1 MESSV
6 DLQLP
11 SAVLQSDV
19 NTQAKVRMTN
29 VNSNVTYH
37 SRIGILLLFLLLFL
51 WVDEL
56 AHTDKIN
63 SIGIFLNDA
72 ISKAPLVFASTDN
85 IYTNSNDWF
94 LLRISIA
101 IVKRDTDIGTLS
113 VSVRNKQNVH

>member
-113 VSVRNKQNVH
+113 VRNKQNVH